1 MTLCQPTITAL
12 GCYVPPQVLTNFD
25 LEKMVDTNHNWILSR
40 TGICER
46 HVAPPEMATS
56 DMAVAAARQA
66 LANRGIGAE
75 DIDTIIVCTVT
86 PDMFFPATACLVQH
100 RLGASKAWGFD
111 LSAACSGF
119 TYGLQTGAA
128 LVASGAHR
136 RVLVI
141 GADTMTRIL
150 DYTDRSTC
158 ILFGDGAGAMIIEPA
173 DERGVANGE
182 GFIDF
187 VGVLDGSGGDF
198 LKMPAGGSRLPAS
211 SETVEARLHYVKQ
224 DGQQVFKYAVRQMF
238 ELCDGILRRNG
249 FTPDD
254 VAIMIPHQA
263 NKRIIDATAER
274 LGLGPDRVLINI
286 DRYGNTTAATLPL
299 ATRDAIGQGRLKRG
313 DLVLFATVGAGYT
326 SGASLWRWGF

>member
-238 ELCDGILRRNG
+238 ELCDSILRRNG

>member
-56 DMAVAAARQA
+56 DLAVAAARQA